1 MYTQQVVFVQDGK
14 RIVTLHV
21 DTEDSADY
29 TALRNRLVPLIQR
42 RLRDGG
48 ALHV

>member
-1 MYTQQVVFVQDGK
+1 VVFVRQGK
-14 RIVTLHV
+14 RIATLHV
-21 DTEDSADY
+21 DTEGSADY
-29 TALRNRLVPLIQR
+29 TALRNRLVPLIQQ